1 MNLHEFEELDFD
13 EALEILET
21 RLIDLKGA
29 IDKVEKQQ
37 DSDDS
42 TVRDKA
48 QKELDRLHQ
57 HHADIEERL
66 ARLRELKAADLAGE
80 NDNLLSETFLI
91 FDQAGE
97 RIDRIL
103 KEISGAS

>member
-13 EALEILET
+13 EALELLET

-29 IDKVEKQQ
+29 IDKVEKQR
-37 DSDDS
+37 DSGDS
-42 TVRDKA
+42 AVRSKA
-48 QKELDRLHQ
+48 QRELDRLHQ
-57 HHADIEERL
+57 HRADIEGRL
-66 ARLRELKAADLAGE
+66 AKLRKLKAADLAGE

-91 FDQAGE
+91 FDQVGE
-97 RIDRIL
+97 RIERLL